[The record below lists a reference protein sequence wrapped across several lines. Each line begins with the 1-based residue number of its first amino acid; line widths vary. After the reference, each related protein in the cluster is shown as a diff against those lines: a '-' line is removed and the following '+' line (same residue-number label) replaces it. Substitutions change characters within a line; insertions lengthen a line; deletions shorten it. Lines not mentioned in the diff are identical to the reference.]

1 MNKNLLLQQSHGGD
15 FYHWN
20 KETGIDPNTLLDF
33 SVNVRP
39 DGMPDFLKS
48 SIIKNINNLARYP
61 SPHAEELK
69 ELCAKNHG
77 LEPDNFVFGNG
88 SNELFQALCAALFEE
103 KYRTAYIAEPA
114 FSEYRFSLEKAGIEA
129 KTLIFCL
136 SPQICAEHAEHLDF
150 SSDTIQEEQHEIS
163 RKTDNAISALP
174 ANSLVFLANPANPSG
189 FLIKN
194 NKLMQIIAKHK
205 DRFFVLDEA
214 FIEYSGE
221 ESLLDTFSKQTFP
234 PNLIIVRSLTKFY
247 ALAGIRLGYLACN
260 EKLASKIQNKLPAW
274 NVNSFAIALAKTL
287 FTQKE
292 QVQADSQ
299 KTKQQNFERKLDL
312 YQKLSQINGIKLY
325 ASWANYI
332 LFSLERNCPHFWQNL
347 LTKHHISIRNCANYL
362 GLENKNCYRAAVRFP
377 AEHTKLCNA
386 IANILHNSPI
396 REKKKKPSLMLLGT
410 SSNAGKSVL
419 TAGFC
424 RIFTQDGYTVRPFKA
439 QNMSLNS
446 GVTVKGEEMG
456 RAQIVQ
462 AKACNAEPDSKM
474 NPILLKPQTDMG
486 SQIIALGKPIGTAL
500 ARDYYEKKSELW
512 EIAAKAYDELAEEAD
527 IMVLEGAGSP
537 AEINLKEHD
546 IVNLKMAE
554 YAQASTL
561 LVGDID
567 RGGVYASFLGT
578 WQTFTAQEEKL
589 FTGFLVNRFRG
600 DSSLLAPAHEYLEH
614 ITGKKILGVIP
625 FIKDIALPEED
636 MAGALWNAPKIVQE
650 KIPDY
655 ADKNRKLDIALIMF
669 GKISNHTDFEPLA
682 LEKHCLVRPVY
693 SVHDIGSPDLII
705 LGGSKSVAADLEE
718 LKRNGL
724 FDKILELAK
733 SAFILGICGG
743 LQMLGKEILD
753 PEHIETE
760 KERTEGFNL
769 LPLSSTFHKEKQL
782 TLVENVR
789 CPLEGSV
796 CGYEIHHGKSEE
808 LPGTTKQIQGYF
820 LDSEQNIYGYTCENV
835 WASYIHGLFDNDVF
849 RLNFIN
855 HVRAFKG
862 LNPVSDY
869 TPYTLETSLN
879 KLADVIRKNV
889 DMDAIYQSMGL
900 ASKKRG
906 QNNAI

>member
-20 KETGIDPNTLLDF
+20 KETGIEPNRLLDF

-48 SIIKNINNLARYP
+48 SIIKNINSIARYP

-69 ELCAKNHG
+69 ELCAKGHG

-88 SNELFQALCAALFEE
+88 SSELFQALCAALFEE

-136 SPQICAEHAEHLDF
+136 SPQICAGHFDI
-150 SSDTIQEEQHEIS
+150 SSDSIQEEQHEIS
-163 RKTDNAISALP
+163 RKIDDAISALP

-194 NKLMQIIAKHK
+194 NALMQIIAKHK

-221 ESLLDTFSKQTFP
+221 ESLLDTFGKQTFP
-234 PNLIIVRSLTKFY
+234 SNLIIVRSLTKFY
-247 ALAGIRLGYLACN
+247 ALAGIRLGYLVCD
-260 EKLASKIQNKLPAW
+260 EKLARKIQSKLPAW

-292 QVQADSQ
+292 QVQTDSR
-299 KTKQQNFERKLDL
+299 KTKKQNFERKRDL

-332 LFSLERNCPHFWQNL
+332 LFSLERNCPHFWQDL
-347 LTKHHISIRNCANYL
+347 LTKHHISIRNCANYI
-362 GLENKNCYRAAVRFP
+362 GLENKNFYRAAVRFP
-377 AEHTKLCNA
+377 AEHTRLCNA
-386 IANILHNSPI
+386 IANILHRSPI

-424 RIFTQDGYTVRPFKA
+424 RVFTQDGYTVRPFKA

-474 NPILLKPQTDMG
+474 NPILLKPQTDTG

-500 ARDYYEKKSELW
+500 ARDYYKKKSKLW

-537 AEINLKEHD
+537 AEINLKEND

-578 WQTFTAQEEKL
+578 WQTFTPQEEKL

-600 DSSLLAPAHEYLEH
+600 DSSLLSPAHEYLEN
-614 ITGKKILGVIP
+614 ITDKKVLGVIP
-625 FIKDIALPEED
+625 FIKDITLPEED
-636 MAGALWNAPKIVQE
+636 MAGALWNRQKTTEQL
-650 KIPDY
+650 DY
-655 ADKNRKLDIALIMF
+655 TDKNRKLDIAVIML

-693 SVHDIGSPDLII
+693 SVDDMGTPDLII
-705 LGGSKSVAADLEE
+705 LPGSKSVVPDLET
-718 LKRNGL
+718 LKENGL
-724 FDKILELAK
+724 FDKILSMANTT
-733 SAFILGICGG
+733 FILGICGG
-743 LQMLGKEILD
+743 LQMLGYEILD
-753 PEHIETE
+753 TLHIESCKE
-760 KERTEGFNL
+760 KTWGLNL
-769 LPLSSTFHKEKQL
+769 LPLSSIFHEEKQL
-782 TLVENVR
+782 TLVENIQSPLD
-789 CPLEGSV
+789 CPV
-796 CGYEIHHGKSEE
+796 YGYEIHHAQSMEIPVSEKNE
-808 LPGTTKQIQGYF
+808 NSITQYFRGENGT
-820 LDSEQNIYGYTCENV
+820 IYGYASKNI
-835 WASYIHGLFDNDVF
+835 WATYLHGLFDNDVF

-862 LNPVSDY
+862 LTPVSGY

-900 ASKKRG
+900 SPKMKG
-906 QNNAI
+906 KE